1 MNDKQQQV
9 ERHLKEI
16 KKQSRKQKL
25 REARRKVGSNYQVKK
40 PRQKKFTPADWNE
53 CDDLE
58 EIGFESFQMIL
69 PRGEHERRREIEKRA
84 FRGAGDNSRVE
95 TVPLEELDTL
105 ENTHTRFGLVV
116 EAGSGMCR
124 VEVAG
129 EIVLCDLRGTIKE
142 AQTGYVNVIAVGDQ
156 VLISLNGSAQGV
168 VETVLPRRNVL
179 ARPYSPD
186 IGKTSDLKQ
195 IVVANIDQLLIVA
208 SWREPYI
215 WPALIDR
222 YLITAQRNHIE
233 AVICI
238 NKIDLIEDQAEFE
251 AITKPYQDLGY
262 HLFFTSVVSETGLV
276 SLHELLSDATT
287 VLAGLSGVGKSSL
300 LTAIQ
305 PDLNLKTG
313 QVSDHGLFTGQG
325 RHTTSQSK
333 LWKLNNGGMVI
344 DTPGVRSFGVAGIK
358 PSELAGWYPEMAS
371 FIQNC
376 RFGNCSHINEPDCA
390 VKSAVEMGALSDLRY
405 KNYTQIYEELSTS

>member
-16 KKQSRKQKL
+16 KKQNRKQKL
-25 REARRKVGSNYQVKK
+25 REARRKVGSNYQIKK
-40 PRQKKFTPADWNE
+40 PRQKKITPTGW
-53 CDDLE
+53 DDLE
-58 EIGFESFQMIL
+58 EIGFELIQPIL
-69 PRGEHERRREIEKRA
+69 PKGEYERRREIEKRV
-84 FRGAGDNSRVE
+84 FSIVGNNSRFE
-95 TVPLEELDTL
+95 MDTVEELQIL
-105 ENTHTRFGLVV
+105 ENTQMISGLVV
-116 EAGSGMCR
+116 EVGSGMCR
-124 VEVAG
+124 VDVAG
-129 EIVLCDLRGTIKE
+129 EIVLCDLRGTIKD
-142 AQTGYVNVIAVGDQ
+142 AQTGYVNAIAVGDQ
-156 VLISLNGSAQGV
+156 VLINLNGSDQGV
-168 VETVLPRRNVL
+168 VENILPRRNVL

-186 IGKTSDLKQ
+186 VGKTSDLKQ
-195 IVVANIDQLLIVA
+195 IVVANVDQLLIVA

-238 NKIDLIEDQAEFE
+238 NKIDLIEDQAELE
-251 AITKPYQDLGY
+251 AITKPYQDLDY
-262 HLFFTSVVSETGLV
+262 HLLFTSVVYETGLA
-276 SLHELLSDATT
+276 SLNELLRDATT
-287 VLAGLSGVGKSSL
+287 VLVGLSGVGKSSL

-325 RHTTSQSK
+325 RHTTSQSR

-371 FIQNC
+371 FIQKC
-376 RFGNCSHINEPDCA
+376 RFGNCNHINEPGCA
-390 VKSAVEMGALSDLRY
+390 VKSAVEMGSLSGLRY